1 MLVLLYQ
8 PILSDSAI
16 GKAMDGLCGMLAGKP
31 NINTMMACNDD
42 GRALQDGHEMWDLR
56 VLAGRQEHALEIFPG
71 DGVEDGVLGL
81 LRVAPLVVQN
91 DPGLVPINFA
101 AR

>member
-1 MLVLLYQ
+1 
-8 PILSDSAI
+8 
-16 GKAMDGLCGMLAGKP
+16 
-31 NINTMMACNDD
+31 
-42 GRALQDGHEMWDLR
+42 MWDLR